1 MIWEVRRA
9 SRAANRALCVCHCCL
24 LHLGSQILVA
34 QNLGPLDSQE
44 DLSVSHCP
52 VVATPSGNLH
62 RFVHCRSCSTLV
74 LSLCMCM
81 IALPTFLLFTCFTI
95 QHSSVFPRTFS
106 SITPLVLGGM
116 DRISSVEGLSNTVLG
131 LSAFPDYIPY
141 SSTHDISWYQ
151 RRLGVER
158 SWRREYAIHPSL
170 TLFPLPL
177 IV

>member
-1 MIWEVRRA
+1 MDSLFVIWEVRRA
-9 SRAANRALCVCHCCL
+9 SGAANRALCVCHCCL

-81 IALPTFLLFTCFTI
+81 IALPTFPLYLFHTSTLLCLPTNVLIDSATGSRWYGSNLQRGGAE
-95 QHSSVFPRTFS
+95 QHSAQ
-106 SITPLVLGGM
+106 PL
-116 DRISSVEGLSNTVLG
+116 RISRLHPL
-131 LSAFPDYIPY
+131 LLYPRYLLASAT
-141 SSTHDISWYQ
+141 S
-151 RRLGVER
+151 RC
-158 SWRREYAIHPSL
+158 
-170 TLFPLPL
+170 
-177 IV
+177 